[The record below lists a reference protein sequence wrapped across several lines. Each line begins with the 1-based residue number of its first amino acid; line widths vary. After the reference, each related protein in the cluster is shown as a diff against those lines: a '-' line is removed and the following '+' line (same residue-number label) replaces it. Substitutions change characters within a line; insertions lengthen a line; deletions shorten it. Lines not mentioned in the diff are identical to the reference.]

1 MRKEN
6 VTTPLASPDLSIIWL
21 GIDLL
26 QEIKLA
32 ILVFQITKDT
42 FSFLAG
48 SY

>member
-6 VTTPLASPDLSIIWL
+6 VTTPLASPDLFIIWL

-26 QEIKLA
+26 QGVKLA

-42 FSFLAG
+42 SSF
-48 SY
+48 